1 MREVN
6 EKDWK
11 LFKSKVPGWQ
21 RAYMDRLN
29 QSYIALLQGEK
40 APDEKFWELEKRI
53 RQDKNNPGVL
63 IDMRRSE
70 MYLNLIA
77 LFNNDVITLNDL
89 DGFSDDVIEIVKHFS
104 E

>member
-11 LFKSKVPGWQ
+11 LFKSKIPGWQ

-29 QSYIALLQGEK
+29 QSYITLLQGEK

-77 LFNNDVITLNDL
+77 LVNNDVITLNDL